1 MRRARLGGRVDG
13 AGRGRV
19 AGTGLVGGCGGPVGV
34 GSAGSHGGAG
44 VEREGAEVGC
54 VCCPLVRWRD
64 GQMVRW
70 SVYLA
75 PDMCRVSCWR
85 RPLVVLGIFISRN
98 PRWSGPNTS
107 KWIRRRVR
115 GGVRML
121 KTTDSR
127 DEKARRERGK
137 EETTRKRGQW
147 VLGEFHD
154 QRFAGKRWS
163 AGGLSRFPQQQW
175 QQLQRGRRKGK
186 LSRRGL
192 HHRPA
197 RSAVGGAMY
206 VVLAWPWGSWL
217 GLGRARDR
225 DLQRLQAPGRTVRPC
240 VGG

>member
-1 MRRARLGGRVDG
+1 
-13 AGRGRV
+13 
-19 AGTGLVGGCGGPVGV
+19 
-34 GSAGSHGGAG
+34 
-44 VEREGAEVGC
+44 
-54 VCCPLVRWRD
+54 
-64 GQMVRW
+64 MVRW

-107 KWIRRRVR
+107 KWIRRRAR
-115 GGVRML
+115 GGCSDAQDDKLSGR
-121 KTTDSR
+121 KS
-127 DEKARRERGK
+127 EARVRERRDD
-137 EETTRKRGQW
+137 EEERAVG
-147 VLGEFHD
+147 LGGFHD

-163 AGGLSRFPQQQW
+163 AGGLARFPQQQW

-225 DLQRLQAPGRTVRPC
+225 DQRLQAPGRTVRPC